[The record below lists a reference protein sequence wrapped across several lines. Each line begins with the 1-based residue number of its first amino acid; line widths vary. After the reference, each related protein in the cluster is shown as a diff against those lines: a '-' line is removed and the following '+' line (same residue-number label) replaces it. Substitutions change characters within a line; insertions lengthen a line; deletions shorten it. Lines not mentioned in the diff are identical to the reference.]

1 MRSVLKRYQ
10 KRLTN
15 LSSQN
20 KALLLSRLSI
30 EQFTDLHDSDFLL
43 SKPSFEVIE
52 QLLRR
57 KPYVPLCDQH
67 DARYAKV
74 NELGRRLGRLA
85 RTARFIE
92 EERGTH
98 DLYVGYPFV
107 RGRFA
112 DGTPVHGPLLFFPVR
127 LLVYQAQWCLQ
138 SRLEEDISLNRS
150 FALAYAHF
158 QQTPLSDEA
167 LELNASE
174 WSGEARVFLTRL
186 YEWLK
191 ASPVQ
196 LNFNQALFDQHL
208 MPFEALGPREL
219 QEAELP
225 GQLKLYP
232 EAVVGIF
239 PQSGS
244 YLVPDYVQMLA
255 ADTPYLPLLSP
266 PPLPTSTPQKLH
278 EEDLLTPFALD
289 ASQEKVIRAVKQGQS
304 VVVQGP
310 PGSGKSQLIANLMAD
325 FAANGKRVL
334 LVCQKKAAL
343 DVVYQ
348 RLTDTGMGAFTAL
361 IHDFRTDRPALY
373 RQLADQIEQVEAYQ
387 AQNNSLDALLLD
399 RQFRQVS
406 RRVDQLVGQLD
417 EFRAALFDESV
428 CGRSCKELY
437 LTSEPSR
444 PGPLLGELYRQFRWD
459 QPTDF
464 EARLRLYARYLALF
478 PPTHPWYQ
486 RHSMADTTQEDLRNL
501 LNTLLQWPN
510 RWAAI
515 QHTYAE
521 LSGGGL
527 CSGEMMEKLPI
538 LGAAYDSVQNYLLTF
553 SNPERLLR
561 YGQLPDTAAASLA
574 AAQHFFE
581 QHAEAMPWEVSP
593 EALAALQVKLERSLE
608 ALQQWVG
615 AVRWRLF
622 SPDYAL
628 IKATAEAHGL
638 RADREGLQTLLHR
651 LQLRIEWEQLL
662 HQTDGFDERDL
673 ATTLPRREAQAQWL
687 HTSIEAARV
696 VQALRS
702 QPNWG
707 ALWQGGLSRSQSS
720 ADFLAWVGTLAE
732 WQQTA
737 LHDYPTL
744 QRSLT
749 PTQLHLLFHQ
759 PHDNALAE
767 TLRRDA
773 DAMAEQDRLWR
784 DMKAHE
790 QAAVLL
796 LREFWEERTETLP
809 AEVLPALFDN
819 QLRLAWIEHIERL
832 FPILKTASTLS
843 LTHSETELQEAVIEK
858 QRLTRTR
865 LLLNLREQTY
875 SAWEVNR
882 LGNRLTYRELHHQVT
897 KKRKLWPI
905 RKLLGQYTDEVF
917 RLVPCWMAS
926 PEATSALFPMD
937 AGFFDLV
944 IYDEASQCFAES
956 ALPAAYRAKQVVVT
970 GDSQQLPP
978 NDLYRVRFDDPDE
991 DESHPAHEIDALL
1004 DLALQHLPAYALSGH
1019 YRSKSLELIQFS
1031 NTHFYKNTLQLLP
1044 DFTSLA
1050 QPSPAIRYWEVPG
1063 CWEQNCNRIEA
1074 EAVVALVAAHLHEQP
1089 RASVG
1094 IVTFNST
1101 QQQLIQDELEK
1112 AGLGNESLFVKN
1124 IENVQGDERDLI
1136 VFSVGYAPDKQGVMR
1151 MNFGSL
1157 NRAGGENRLNVAIT
1171 RARERV
1177 VVVTSIRP
1185 HQLTTELAE
1194 YAGPR
1199 LLKAYLQYAWEVS
1212 EGRFVPSPR
1221 LPNAYRPD
1229 WLLKEKLLRHYPNAS
1244 MTLPFADLT
1253 LHAPDA
1259 RYEGL
1264 VLTDDDT
1271 YYESDSAKQPHAYL
1285 PLLLR
1290 QRGWPFRRLYSRQYW
1305 LDKRSE

>member
-20 KALLLSRLSI
+20 KALLLSRLST
-30 EQFTDLHDSDFLL
+30 EQFTDLHDADFLL

-52 QLLRR
+52 QLVRR
-57 KPYVPLCDQH
+57 KLYVPLCDQH

-107 RGRFA
+107 RGRFS

-127 LLVYQAQWCLQ
+127 LVVYQAQWCLQ
-138 SRLEEDISLNRS
+138 SRLEEEISLNRS

-158 QQTPLSDEA
+158 QQTLLPDEV
-167 LELNASE
+167 LELNATE

-191 ASPVQ
+191 ASPFQ
-196 LNFNQALFDQHL
+196 LNFNQALFDQRL
-208 MPFEALGPREL
+208 IPFEALSPREL
-219 QEAELP
+219 QEAEPL

-244 YLVPDYVQMLA
+244 YLVPDYAQMLA
-255 ADTPYLPLLSP
+255 ADTPHLPLLSSS
-266 PPLPTSTPQKLH
+266 PLPKAVPRLH

-373 RQLADQIEQVEAYQ
+373 RQLADQIEQVEAYR
-387 AQNNSLDALLLD
+387 AENNSLDALLLD

-406 RRVDQLVGQLD
+406 RRIDQLVGQLD
-417 EFRAALFDESV
+417 EFRTALFDESV

-437 LTSEPSR
+437 LTSDPSR
-444 PGPLLGELYRQFRWD
+444 PGPSLGELYRQFRWD

-464 EARLRLYARYLALF
+464 DARLRLYARYQALF
-478 PPTHPWYQ
+478 PPTHPWYH
-486 RHSMADTTQEDLRNL
+486 RPSMANTTQEDVRNL
-501 LNTLLQWPN
+501 LNTLHQWPD

-515 QHTYAE
+515 QHTYAR
-521 LSGGGL
+521 LSGGGV
-527 CSGEMMEKLPI
+527 CSGELMEKLPL

-553 SNPERLLR
+553 SDAKRLLR
-561 YGQLPDTAAASLA
+561 YGQLPDTATTSLST
-574 AAQHFFE
+574 AQDFFD
-581 QHAEAMPWEVSP
+581 QHADAMAWEVSP
-593 EALAALQVKLERSLE
+593 EALAALQTKLHRSLE
-608 ALQQWVG
+608 ARQQWMG

-622 SPDYAL
+622 SPDYAP

-638 RADREGLQTLLHR
+638 RADRDGLQTLLHR

-662 HQTDGFDERDL
+662 RQTDGFDEPDL
-673 ATTLPRREAQAQWL
+673 DTALLPREAQAQWL
-687 HTSIEAARV
+687 HTSSEAAQV
-696 VQALRS
+696 VQELRS
-702 QPNWG
+702 QPDWG
-707 ALWQGGLSRSQSS
+707 ALWQRELSRSQSS
-720 ADFLAWVGTLAE
+720 ADFLAWLGTLTE

-737 LHDYPTL
+737 LYDYRTL

-749 PTQLHLLFHQ
+749 PTQLGLLFQQ
-759 PHDNALAE
+759 PHHNTLAE

-773 DAMAEQDRLWR
+773 DSMAEQDRLWR
-784 DMKAHE
+784 DMKTHE
-790 QAAVLL
+790 QAAVSL
-796 LREFWEERTETLP
+796 LREFWEERAETLT
-809 AEVLPALFDN
+809 AEALPALFDN
-819 QLRLAWIEHIERL
+819 QLRLAWIEHVECL

-843 LTHSETELQEAVIEK
+843 LTHWEDELQEAVLEK
-858 QRLTRTR
+858 QRFTRTR

-875 SAWEVNR
+875 RTWEVNR

-905 RKLLGQYTDEVF
+905 RKLLSQYADEVF
-917 RLVPCWMAS
+917 RLIPCWMAS
-926 PEATSALFPMD
+926 PEATSALFPMEE
-937 AGFFDLV
+937 GFFDLV
-944 IYDEASQCFAES
+944 IFDEASQCFAES

-1044 DFTSLA
+1044 DFASLA
-1050 QPSPAIRYWEVPG
+1050 QSSPAIRYLEVAG
-1063 CWEQNCNRIEA
+1063 CWEQNRNRVEA

-1089 RASVG
+1089 QASVG

-1112 AGLGNESLFVKN
+1112 AGVWNTSLFVKN

-1157 NRAGGENRLNVAIT
+1157 NRAGGENRLNVAVT
-1171 RARERV
+1171 RARDRV

-1185 HQLTTELAE
+1185 QQLTTEQAE

-1199 LLKAYLQYAWEVS
+1199 LLKAYLHYAWEVS
-1212 EGRFVPSPR
+1212 EGHFVPSPKP
-1221 LPNAYRPD
+1221 LNAYRPD
-1229 WLLKEKLLRHYPNAS
+1229 WLLKEKLLRQYPNAS

-1264 VLTDDDT
+1264 VLTDDDA

-1305 LDKRSE
+1305 LEKAHE